1 MTEHRAKILSA
12 VLPIALATGYR
23 EVEPDCEPLKV
34 LSFID
39 LIEELSDQKFRTL
52 TLNS

>member
-1 MTEHRAKILSA
+1 MAGHRVKTLST

-39 LIEELSDQKFRTL
+39 KLKWFLTKNLEL
-52 TLNS
+52 